1 MQRKRRA
8 WCAGRCITFAWT
20 TTTLLLKPDI
30 AMSCSPLRLRELG
43 DLLSAGRPL
52 GSYCWHLLWFG
63 DSTAGAST
71 SSSFSLLIV
80 PSNQMPGFLSPLLS
94 AFPPPW
100 FPSLEGR

>member
-63 DSTAGAST
+63 DSTA
-71 SSSFSLLIV
+71 V